1 MMISILFF
9 AVTICWGHGDI
20 HAEGKAGEEGHAFLL
35 TLAAGLCTV
44 IGAAVAFC
52 LKPEDVER
60 ERSPVLGGS
69 LAFAAAVMLYV
80 SFIEIWPESLSHYE
94 MIDADNHDSH
104 DHDSHDHHSHDSHV
118 SDSHEDDHNG
128 TDSHED
134 DHSHSHEDD
143 HSHSHDHD
151 SHEHDHDSHEEEKED
166 YQLAHF
172 YTTLTFFFGIFL
184 GFLCNR
190 CVRLFENRKGN
201 GAVPPAQQKDVEIQL
216 EGKNTTDPTKDDDS
230 SVIKVVDDT
239 ERKMR
244 LMRAGLVTA
253 ISIALHNFPEG
264 IVTFLAAVVNWQLG
278 VATAF
283 AIAMHNIPE
292 GISIAIPYYYAT
304 ESRWKAFAI
313 ALLSGLAE
321 PLGALIGWA
330 ILGDDIDNDVYA
342 FMFGV
347 TAGVMVYISF
357 CELLPLARRNDP
369 EDKVT
374 TICIFLGMFV
384 MDLSLFIAS

>member
-80 SFIEIWPESLSHYE
+80 SFIEIWPESLEHYE
-94 MIDADNHDSH
+94 AIDANDHDSHNHDSH
-104 DHDSHDHHSHDSHV
+104 DHDSHEYNV
-118 SDSHEDDHNG
+118 TDSHEDDHNS
-128 TDSHED
+128 TD
-134 DHSHSHEDD
+134 SHSHE
-143 HSHSHDHD
+143 DHD
-151 SHEHDHDSHEEEKED
+151 SHEHDHDSHEEDKVD

-190 CVRLFENRKGN
+190 FVRLFENRKGN

-216 EGKNTTDPTKDDDS
+216 QGKNTANPDKDDDS
-230 SVIKVVDDT
+230 SVVKVVDDT

-264 IVTFLAAVVNWQLG
+264 IVTFLSAVVNWQLG

-283 AIAMHNIPE
+283 AIGMHNIPE

-304 ESRWKAFAI
+304 ESRWKAFII
-313 ALLSGLAE
+313 AFLSGLAE
-321 PLGALIGWA
+321 PVGALIGWA
-330 ILGDDIDNDVYA
+330 ILGDDIDDDVYA

-384 MDLSLFIAS
+384 MDLSLFIAA